1 MFKTA
6 LLTQRGTSLPLIEIL
21 SPSSIKCGNLRF
33 WGSWGTD
40 CMSDLRD
47 WLRGNNL
54 EQYADAFEANDI
66 DLDILTDLDDHD
78 LAQLGLSLGNRRRL
92 LKAVAARNTEAAPI
106 SSSDKASSIGK
117 SSSADPLSSAEKSS
131 AAEGPGSGDAE
142 RRQVTVVFADMV
154 GSTALSA
161 KLDPELLGGLIRR
174 YQDAVA
180 GAIGRYGGFV
190 AKFMGDGVLAYFG
203 FPRAFEDAAERAVR
217 AAIGILSEVGAIEMP
232 DGTRVQAR
240 IGIATGLVVVGEIIG
255 TGIAQERT
263 IVGETPNLAARL
275 QALAG
280 TDCIL
285 ISESTQKLLGGLFE
299 LTHTGEHELKGFAR
313 RVPAWRVCGE
323 ASVESRFAAIRT
335 GGLPLIGRVH
345 EMGLMRQRWHL
356 ARQGEGQIVTV
367 IGEAGIGKSRAIEAL
382 QEELAGEA
390 HARIHLQCSPYHSD
404 SVLYPVIRY
413 LNRAAGFAPADTPD
427 GRTEKLRALLAA
439 RSADP
444 IALPLLAELLSVPL
458 AETAPSAPPPA
469 QRKAST
475 LALIVEI
482 MVRVGDGNSVLIV
495 LEDAHWI
502 DATTLEMMTRLTDS
516 IRRTALLAVVTARP
530 DFEPPWLSRPHA
542 TLVTLG
548 RLGRPECMQ
557 VVAGVAAAHGLSAE
571 TVAAIIARTDGVP
584 LFVEELTRS
593 VMETAGE
600 DAAVPATLK
609 DSLMARL
616 DRLGG
621 ARDVAQIAAVIGRQF
636 TFSLLEA
643 AAGKNT
649 GELESLLAKL
659 VAAGIVFPD
668 ERGLERSFIF
678 KHALVRDAAYESLLL
693 MRRREWHA
701 RVAHA
706 LEQNFGD
713 VAANEPELLA
723 YHFGEA
729 GLLTPA
735 CDYRMRA
742 GDQAVSRSAYAEAIA
757 HFWAGLRLAEAM
769 PPQDGLRRQLEF
781 WLKLGSASVIA
792 HGLQSIEAETAYT
805 KASEIGEKLGD
816 RPASFQAKWGLW
828 INANLSRR
836 TALARDRASE
846 LVLLAQQ
853 SGDGELLLEAY
864 HCQFSTAHF
873 RGDVRGALDGCQ
885 QAIALYDMTQHR
897 HLAHAFGG
905 HDPGVC
911 AHAQCGNSW
920 QLSGDEQHARQHFKQ
935 AIALAEML
943 DHPNSLGHGLHNTG
957 IGHQLGGDR
966 EATYRAAHR
975 AAALADKFGLPP
987 WRASSLI
994 LVGWAT
1000 ATGAGVADAV
1010 QLIDAEIANA
1020 TAVGP
1025 LPQYYLGLAAE
1036 VLLAAGRPADALG
1049 HLDRAI
1055 AGIDEAGIGIYLPE
1069 IYRLR
1074 GECLLALDRRNK
1086 TEARSAFA
1094 TAADIAKRQGAVIFE
1109 RRAQASLS
1117 EFAI

>member
-1 MFKTA
+1 
-6 LLTQRGTSLPLIEIL
+6 
-21 SPSSIKCGNLRF
+21 
-33 WGSWGTD
+33 
-40 CMSDLRD
+40 MSDLRD

-54 EQYADAFEANDI
+54 EQYADALEANDI
-66 DLDILTDLDDHD
+66 DLDILADLDDND

-92 LKAVAARNTEAAPI
+92 LRAIAARNADAAPI
-106 SSSDKASSIGK
+106 FSSDKTSSLDK
-117 SSSADPLSSAEKSS
+117 SSSAHPLPSGEKSP
-131 AAEGPGSGDAE
+131 APEEAGSGDAE
-142 RRQVTVVFADMV
+142 RRQVTVMFADMV

-161 KLDPELLGGLIRR
+161 KLDPEPLGGLIRR

-217 AAIGILSEVGAIEMP
+217 AALGILSEVGAIETP

-255 TGIAQERT
+255 TGMAQERT

-275 QALAG
+275 QALAEP
-280 TDCIL
+280 DCII

-299 LTHTGEHELKGFAR
+299 LTHAGEHELKGFAR
-313 RVPAWRVCGE
+313 PLPAWRVCGE
-323 ASVESRFAAIRT
+323 AAVESRFAAIRT
-335 GGLPLIGRVH
+335 GGLPLIGRAH
-345 EMGLMRQRWHL
+345 EMGLMRERWQL

-367 IGEAGIGKSRAIEAL
+367 IGEAGIGKSRMIEAL
-382 QEELAGEA
+382 QEEVVGEA
-390 HARIHLQCSPYHSD
+390 HARINLQCSPYHSD
-404 SVLYPVIRY
+404 SALYPVIQY
-413 LNRAAGFAPADTPD
+413 LNRVAGFAPADPAD
-427 GRTEKLRALLAA
+427 VRAEKIRALLAA
-439 RSADP
+439 RRIADP
-444 IALPLLAELLSVPL
+444 AAWPLLAELLSMPL
-458 AETAPSAPPPA
+458 AETAATAQSPT

-482 MVRVGDGNSVLIV
+482 MARTGDGDPVVIV

-516 IRRTALLAVVTARP
+516 IARARLLAVVSARP
-530 DFEPPWLSRPHA
+530 DFVSPWLARPHA

-557 VVAGVAAAHGLSAE
+557 VVAGVAAAHGLSTA
-571 TVAAIIARTDGVP
+571 TIATIVAKTDGIP

-593 VMETAGE
+593 VMESAGE
-600 DAAVPATLK
+600 GSAVPATLK

-621 ARDVAQIAAVIGRQF
+621 AREMAQFAAVIGRQF
-636 TFSLLEA
+636 TFAILEA
-643 AAGKNT
+643 ASGKGS
-649 GELESLLAKL
+649 GELEGMLAKL
-659 VAAGIVFPD
+659 VASGIVFPE
-668 ERGLERSFIF
+668 ERSLERSFVF

-693 MRRREWHA
+693 MRRREWHG
-701 RVAHA
+701 RVAQA
-706 LEQNFGD
+706 LEQRFGD
-713 VAANEPELLA
+713 VAAREPELLA

-729 GLLTPA
+729 GLLSLA

-742 GDQAVSRSAYAEAIA
+742 GDQAVSRSAYVEAIA
-757 HFWAGLRLAEAM
+757 HFTAGLKLAEAL
-769 PPQDGLRRQLEF
+769 PLQEGLRRRLQF
-781 WLKLGSASVIA
+781 WLKLGSASVVA
-792 HGLQSIEAETAYT
+792 HGLQSVEAETAYI
-805 KASEIGEKLGD
+805 KASEIGEQLGD
-816 RPASFQAKWGLW
+816 GPASFQAKWGLW
-828 INANLSRR
+828 INANLRR
-836 TALARDRASE
+836 KTALARDRASE
-846 LVLLAQQ
+846 LVSLAQQ
-853 SGDGELLLEAY
+853 SGDRELLLEAY
-864 HCQFSTAHF
+864 HCQLSTAHF
-873 RGDVRGALDGCQ
+873 RGDVRDALEGCRH
-885 QAIALYDMTQHR
+885 AIALYDMTQHR

-920 QLSGDEQHARQHFKQ
+920 QLSGEEQPARQHFTQ

-943 DHPNSLGHGLHNTG
+943 DHPNSLGHGLHNIG
-957 IGHQLGGDR
+957 IGHQLVGDR
-966 EATYRAAHR
+966 EATYTAAHR
-975 AAALADKFGLPP
+975 AAALAEKFNLPP

-1000 ATGAGVADAV
+1000 ATGAGVVDAV
-1010 QLIDAEIANA
+1010 RLIDAEIANA

-1055 AGIDEAGIGIYLPE
+1055 AGIDEAGVGIYLPE

-1074 GECLLALDRRNK
+1074 GACLLALDRHNK

-1094 TAADIAKRQGAVIFE
+1094 IAVDIAKRQGAVIFE

-1117 EFAI
+1117 KFAMQE